1 MRKLFTLVMLCVLS
15 LSALANKQISGVVVD
30 EANEPVIGASIQV
43 LGTTMGTITDV
54 DGAFELSVPD
64 DATQVKVSAIGYKEQ
79 LLEIKKVMHVV
90 MVEATIEL
98 QEVISTGYGSV
109 TKGAFGGSAQT
120 VTAETIEKKAP
131 SEITKSMAGEIGM
144 PAQLR

>member
-15 LSALANKQISGVVVD
+15 LSVLANKQISGVVVD

-79 LLEIKKVMHVV
+79 LLEIK
-90 MVEATIEL
+90 I
-98 QEVISTGYGSV
+98 
-109 TKGAFGGSAQT
+109 
-120 VTAETIEKKAP
+120 
-131 SEITKSMAGEIGM
+131 
-144 PAQLR
+144 